1 MNDMI
6 VKNVNVMGDSIMA
19 AKDGDGVV
27 WVGIKWMC
35 QGMGM
40 SEGQYKRQIV
50 NIQKDLLLKNSGS
63 NLILNKGSGEREVF
77 CLKLD
82 YLPIWLA
89 KISITP
95 KIQKEM
101 PELADKLLAYQL
113 KAKDIL
119 AEAFYPKQTLPTT
132 TEGKIQLL
140 AQGNVELNKKVDT
153 LTERIDKLEM
163 DLPLFP
169 SEAEEVSNAAKRRG
183 VEVLGGKR
191 SAAYRNKSIRAK
203 VYRTLYLYL
212 NYNFGTKRYKEI
224 KRGMMDK
231 AVEIA
236 ETWTPPEFLAM
247 EIAGENSQN

>member
-1 MNDMI
+1 MNDII
-6 VKNVNVMGDSIMA
+6 VKNVDVMGDMVTA
-19 AKDGDGVV
+19 AKDIDGNI
-27 WVGIKWMC
+27 WVGVKYIC
-35 QGMGM
+35 DALEM
-40 SEGQYKRQIV
+40 SEGQVKRQIK
-50 NIQKDLLLKNSGS
+50 NIHNDMVFQGGS
-63 NLILNKGSGEREVF
+63 NQIPLPTNRGSQTVF
-77 CLKLD
+77 CIRNDFIPL
-82 YLPIWLA
+82 WLA
-89 KISITP
+89 RINITE
-95 KIQKEM
+95 KTRKER
-101 PELADKLLAYQL
+101 PEFAAKLLDYQL

-212 NYNFGTKRYKEI
+212 NYNFGTRRYKEI

-236 ETWTPPEFLAM
+236 ETWTPPEFLAR

>member
-1 MNDMI
+1 MI

-27 WVGIKWMC
+27 WVGINSFC
-35 QGMGM
+35 QGLDM
-40 SEGQYKRQIV
+40 
-50 NIQKDLLLKNSGS
+50 
-63 NLILNKGSGEREVF
+63 NKKQRDWQVEKVKADKTLSRGCRELPAGTFDPANEVYA
-77 CLKLD
+77 LRLD
-82 YLPIWLA
+82 FIPMWLA
-89 KISITP
+89 KITITD
-95 KIQKEM
+95 KMEKDH
-101 PELADKLLAYQL
+101 PELAEKLLDYQL

-153 LTERIDKLEM
+153 LTERMDKLEM

-224 KRGMMDK
+224 KRGMMGK

>member
-1 MNDMI
+1 MI

-50 NIQKDLLLKNSGS
+50 NIQKDLLLKRGGS
-63 NLILNKGSGEREVF
+63 NLILPTASGKQEVF
-77 CLKLD
+77 CLQND

-95 KIQKEM
+95 KIQSEM
-101 PELADKLLAYQL
+101 PELAQKLLDYQL

-153 LTERIDKLEM
+153 LTERMDKLEM

-224 KRGMMDK
+224 KRGMMGK

>member
-153 LTERIDKLEM
+153 LTERMDKLEM
-163 DLPLFP
+163 DLPILP
-169 SEAEEVSNAAKRRG
+169 IEADRITTAVKRRG
-183 VEVLGGKR
+183 VSVLGGKHSR
-191 SAAYRNKSIRAK
+191 AYNNRMLRQQ
-203 VYRTLYLYL
+203 LYNNLYANL
-212 NYNFGTKRYKEI
+212 KYNFGVRSYKSI
-224 KRGMMDK
+224 KRSQCDK
-231 AVEIA
+231 AVEIIA
-236 ETWTPPEFLAM
+236 RYEPPLFLA
-247 EIAGENSQN
+247 EQIEKENI